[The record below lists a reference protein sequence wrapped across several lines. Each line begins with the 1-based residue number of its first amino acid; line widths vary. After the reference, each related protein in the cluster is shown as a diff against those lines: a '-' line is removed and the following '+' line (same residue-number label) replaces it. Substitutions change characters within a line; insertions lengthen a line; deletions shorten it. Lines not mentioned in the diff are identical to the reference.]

1 MLSHTAPAAGYNQ
14 DIHFLSESGFSFAT
28 TTSPASPILRE
39 FYEAYDRAF
48 TLPNEKEALAGFAEC
63 LGLNHGDAYA
73 TLAARFGGFREYVA
87 VIKAPQT
94 GETIGGMNFIAF
106 SLARLRTA
114 QSPFLSVNLNY
125 VLMNAQAR
133 NRGYFR
139 AVMSDFPEAACAL
152 FARSNAPD
160 ALQTQTDAA
169 STGRRVYVF
178 IEQNDP
184 VRMSRED
191 YLRDTEASGLD
202 QISRIGIWGRLGAKI
217 VDFPYVQPPLSAKQ
231 GPDHNL
237 IYAVLGV
244 EGSTLEASILK
255 AHLERFFGISVLKGR
270 DPMSEPAAAA
280 QLAALDRL
288 CRDNTDVR
296 LLSTGSAVSVKAAL
310 QAVGPGSGLSLRDA
324 LRNHP
329 ASGK

>member
-1 MLSHTAPAAGYNQ
+1 MLSDAAPAGSGQ
-14 DIHFLSESGFSFAT
+14 DIYLLSKSGFSFAT
-28 TTSPASPILRE
+28 TTSPASPVLRE

-48 TLPNEKEALAGFAEC
+48 TLPNEKEGLAGFAEC

-87 VIKAPQT
+87 VIMAPQT
-94 GETIGGMNFIAF
+94 GEPIGGVNFIAF
-106 SLARLRTA
+106 SLAHLKTA
-114 QSPFLSVNLNY
+114 QAPFLSVNLNY
-125 VLMNAQAR
+125 VFINAQAR

-139 AVMSDFPEAACAL
+139 GVMPDFPEVACAL
-152 FARSNAPD
+152 FARSNAPG
-160 ALQTQTDAA
+160 ALRADTA
-169 STGRRVYVF
+169 SIGRRVYVF

-184 VRMSRED
+184 IRMSRED

-202 QISRIGIWGRLGAKI
+202 QVSRIGIWGGLGAKI

-231 GPDHNL
+231 GADHNL

-270 DPMSEPAAAA
+270 DPMSDPTAAA
-280 QLAALDRL
+280 QFSALDRL

-296 LLSTGSAVSVKAAL
+296 LLSTYWPA
-310 QAVGPGSGLSLRDA
+310 PGRAHLR
-324 LRNHP
+324 R
-329 ASGK
+329 